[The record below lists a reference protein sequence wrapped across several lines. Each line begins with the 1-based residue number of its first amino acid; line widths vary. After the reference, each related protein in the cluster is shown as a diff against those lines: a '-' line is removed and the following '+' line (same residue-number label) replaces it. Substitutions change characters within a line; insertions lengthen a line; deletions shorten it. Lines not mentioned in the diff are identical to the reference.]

1 MHYCAYHW
9 SGIYTSPVRDCGIY
23 SRRVVFS
30 LSFAD
35 DGVSDR
41 SATSLVSSAPFARLV
56 DYYYIWSHVA
66 DAGSWSF
73 PVAQVLGFPKGLL
86 GGFLELGWDAS
97 CCDERLQVSSLSVEC
112 SAG

>member
-56 DYYYIWSHVA
+56 DYYCILRLTSLTRV
-66 DAGSWSF
+66 WSF
-73 PVAQVLGFPKGLL
+73 PVALVLGFPRGLL
-86 GGFLELGWDAS
+86 RGFLELGWDAS
-97 CCDERLQVSSLSVEC
+97 CCDEGL
-112 SAG
+112 